1 MGRTRSWMVSIL
13 MFLNEFSSCVFQW
26 SSHSVSWVQ
35 YQMSLE
41 VLKSLGHRLTDP
53 GFARSLQYPPVT
65 ACHGDGKSRKERPCF
80 YGTIIKW
87 ESPWPLPCKW
97 LAEASL
103 FHTFK
108 GFIFHP
114 YTIQTCAGGNQFLP
128 WRTYLV
134 CEDSCLISNYFV
146 RTYPLYQANEHD
158 DNLCL
163 WHVVLSDHLQ
173 WDVPFLTFD
182 QRHDIPSGYVKIAIE
197 NDHL

>member
-1 MGRTRSWMVSIL
+1 MFVWTLGFVEVNDCTRKKAAWGMGRTRSWMVSIL

-53 GFARSLQYPPVT
+53 CFARSLQYPPVT

-114 YTIQTCAGGNQFLP
+114 YTIQTCAGGKSIFTMANVSGMWRFMFNQ
-128 WRTYLV
+128 
-134 CEDSCLISNYFV
+134 
-146 RTYPLYQANEHD
+146 
-158 DNLCL
+158 
-163 WHVVLSDHLQ
+163 
-173 WDVPFLTFD
+173 
-182 QRHDIPSGYVKIAIE
+182 
-197 NDHL
+197 